1 MDKNAIKKFAVWART
16 ELRDR
21 VTKKIDEYAISA
33 DADPN
38 ADAVRGK
45 LLTKDEKE
53 QRAKLIAKV
62 KEKGMDQVVEE
73 GAYTW
78 FNRFSALRFM
88 EVNN

>member
-62 KEKGMDQVVEE
+62 KEKGMDQVV
-73 GAYTW
+73 GSRLLRRGGGPNTW
-78 FNRFSALRFM
+78 FTRF
-88 EVNN
+88 

>member
-38 ADAVRGK
+38 AEGFYLK
-45 LLTKDEKE
+45 
-53 QRAKLIAKV
+53 
-62 KEKGMDQVVEE
+62 M
-73 GAYTW
+73 GAYTIGKTPSSIDPE
-78 FNRFSALRFM
+78 RYLPLLR
-88 EVNN
+88 VLVP